1 MGLSRLVALLAPVL
15 VWARQSL
22 RQPAPAGRRHSQRA
36 SGGPS
41 WGPPVEHP
49 RPWMPGFLARARAAG
64 LILCGAI
71 VAGAVVAGMLGF
83 AVWLI
88 ALGIHHAASS

>member
-1 MGLSRLVALLAPVL
+1 MGPSRLVALLAPVL
-15 VWARQSL
+15 VWARQSV
-22 RQPAPAGRRHSQRA
+22 RRPALAGRRHPSRQG
-36 SGGPS
+36 GGPS

-49 RPWMPGFLARARAAG
+49 RPWMPSFLVRARAAG

-71 VAGAVVAGMLGF
+71 VAGAVVAGLLGF

-88 ALGIHHAASS
+88 AVGIHHAASS